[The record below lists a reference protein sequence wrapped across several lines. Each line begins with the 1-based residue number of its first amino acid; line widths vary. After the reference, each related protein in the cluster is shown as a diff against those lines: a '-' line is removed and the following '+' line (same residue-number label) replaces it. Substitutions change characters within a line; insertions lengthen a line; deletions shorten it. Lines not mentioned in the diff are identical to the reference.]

1 MIITEH
7 PWNGRNDRIRHAS
20 DSGLM
25 IEQEQTGNRYVEAID
40 IYPTEYTY
48 RETNEQIEQEVEED
62 GEQG

>member
-1 MIITEH
+1 MITVEH
-7 PWNGRNDRIRHAS
+7 PWNGRADRIRHAS

-48 RETNEQIEQEVEED
+48 KETNEPIEQEVEED

>member
-7 PWNGRNDRIRHAS
+7 PWNGRTDRIRHAS

-40 IYPTEYTY
+40 IYPTEYSY
-48 RETNEQIEQEVEED
+48 RETDEAISEEVEED
-62 GEQG
+62 G

>member
-7 PWNGRNDRIRHAS
+7 PWNGQNDRIRHAS

-25 IEQEQTGNRYVEAID
+25 IEQEQTNNRYVEAID

-48 RETNEQIEQEVEED
+48 RETDEAISEEAS
-62 GEQG
+62 E

>member
-1 MIITEH
+1 MITTEH

-40 IYPTEYTY
+40 IYPTDFTY
-48 RETNEQIEQEVEED
+48 RETSEQIEQEVED
-62 GEQG
+62 NG

>member
-1 MIITEH
+1 MIIVEH
-7 PWNGRNDRIRHAS
+7 PWDGRTDRIRHAS

-48 RETNEQIEQEVEED
+48 RETDTPIEIEQEEEED
-62 GEQG
+62 G

>member
-7 PWNGRNDRIRHAS
+7 PWNGRADRIRHAS

-48 RETNEQIEQEVEED
+48 RETEEHIEQEVED
-62 GEQG
+62 NG

>member
-7 PWNGRNDRIRHAS
+7 PWNGRSDRIRHAS

-48 RETNEQIEQEVEED
+48 RETDVAISEEAS
-62 GEQG
+62 E

>member
-20 DSGLM
+20 DSGMM

-40 IYPTEYTY
+40 IYPTEFTY
-48 RETNEQIEQEVEED
+48 RETSEQIEQEVEND